1 MNKNYKTTTVVS
13 VSGLVMYGT
22 LAYIITTLFSHP
34 SLTLFAQVFAA
45 VTFLVMASTALLCG
59 NLYAMFGMRYVRE
72 VKLVMWI
79 GTAVFALVEV
89 GSFINAHFFDWW
101 LALANSPYM
110 GDQAKIDSLIL
121 QNNVCLIA
129 LSCVALIAV
138 CAEIGSAFDNLRK
151 GCRTT
156 A

>member
-13 VSGLVMYGT
+13 VLCLVTYGT
-22 LAYIITTLFSHP
+22 LAYIITTLFSYP

-45 VTFLVMASTALLCG
+45 VTFLVMAATALWCG
-59 NLYAMFGMRYVRE
+59 NLYTKLDMRHVRE

-79 GTAVFALVEV
+79 GTVAFAFVEV
-89 GSFINAHFFDWW
+89 VSFINAHFFDWW

-129 LSCVALIAV
+129 ISCVTLLAV
-138 CAEIGSAFDNLRK
+138 GAEIGSAFVNLRK